1 MCSHACVE
9 YLYTCERPGEYS
21 RGDVDN
27 DGYVTAVDAT
37 LVRGYVMNTTT
48 LSDLQLSAADID
60 GNGIVNIA
68 DYVLVQKFV
77 NQTNYFPPS

>member
-1 MCSHACVE
+1 
-9 YLYTCERPGEYS
+9 
-21 RGDVDN
+21 
-27 DGYVTAVDAT
+27 
-37 LVRGYVMNTTT
+37 MNTTT